1 MEASLGGHITSAEA
15 RVLCEELE
23 HQMSDLRGEVTHLV
37 LDCTKA
43 RKVDVDLTR
52 LVDGLKAQ
60 ATLLGAKSTTVYVP
74 ESSRAIAMTSQN
86 LQQVLEGRE
95 AYWAAA

>member
-23 HQMSDLRGEVTHLV
+23 NQMGDLRGQIDHLV

-43 RKVDVDLTR
+43 RKVDTDLNR
-52 LVDGLKAQ
+52 LVDGIKAQ
-60 ATLLGAKSTTVYVP
+60 ATLLGTKLTTVYVP
-74 ESSRAIAMTSQN
+74 ESTRAIVMTSQN
-86 LQQVLEGRE
+86 LQNVLEGRE
-95 AYWAAA
+95 SYRAAA